1 MYPITIPALEATA
14 ILEEVV
20 DDLVKNFKSR
30 ADEAWPDALFPGLK
44 KNPAPQRLAEYA
56 DQTDV
61 RDMPLLLD
69 DEYLRL
75 FQQGVAPAP
84 VSPYWITLLSVP
96 DVYTQARDDFLNL
109 LKEYVP

>member
-1 MYPITIPALEATA
+1 MIPVTIPALEATA

-20 DDLVKNFKSR
+20 DDLVSNFKKR

-44 KNPAPQRLAEYA
+44 KQPAPQRLAEYA
-56 DQTDV
+56 DKTDV

-69 DEYLRL
+69 DDYLKY
-75 FQQGVAPAP
+75 FQAGSAPAP

-96 DVYTQARDDFLNL
+96 DVFKQARDDFLNL